1 MSQSNK
7 TNKGSASERIGAVV
21 LNGMLRQL
29 NVEGV
34 EWSAEAIGPDG
45 GLVVKIPSFNIV
57 TGEDG
62 RKRIVEGGA
71 GPQATQPH

>member
-7 TNKGSASERIGAVV
+7 TNKNSASERIGAVV

-29 NVEGV
+29 NAEGV
-34 EWSAEAIGPDG
+34 AWSAEAIGPDG
-45 GLVVKIPSFNIV
+45 GLIIKIPSFDIT

-62 RKRIVEGGA
+62 KKRIVERG
-71 GPQATQPH
+71 Q